1 MSRQRPSAPPG
12 QTAAGPGHLAAAAG
26 LVLLGQGFWGLMPGA
41 SAAASGLF
49 VLIVQASVLALGFV
63 ILAARWEQAVRGL
76 GRDVLPLLVVIVC
89 IASAMW
95 SAAPLVTLQA
105 GLLLLL
111 VLGFG
116 IALALRFAQAELA
129 RITAVAALTLVLAQ
143 VLGQLVDGAAVAGLT
158 AGGGELALALAASV
172 WAAATDARW
181 RTGWSVAAVVCAV
194 LALATSD
201 LATLGAG
208 IGLLAGWLAARLAR
222 TGLPGVMGLAWL
234 LAAGTI
240 AVTLFG
246 LFLAPDLADSL
257 RAAGAGQGLV
267 WLSGTGFAA
276 GGRDLVAAFW
286 QGTGVWGTGLAVL
299 ALAGFVIRAAV
310 HDARTG
316 DAACLATCGL
326 AGAVALAPAQVQVV
340 SPILVVLCAAGFAVA
355 AGPVTV
361 RERTRR
367 RPLVTGPRGRPTV
380 QPGTRAQRAPAQGA
394 KAPRY
399 RL

>member
-1 MSRQRPSAPPG
+1 M
-12 QTAAGPGHLAAAAG
+12 
-26 LVLLGQGFWGLMPGA
+26 LLGQGFWGLLPGA
-41 SAAASGLF
+41 SAAVSGLF

-76 GRDVLPLLVVIVC
+76 SRDVLPLLVVIVC
-89 IASAMW
+89 LASSIW
-95 SAAPLVTLQA
+95 SEAPLVTLQA

-116 IALALRFAQAELA
+116 IALALRFALAELA
-129 RITAVAALTLVLAQ
+129 RIAAVAALTLVLAQ
-143 VLGQLVDGAAVAGLT
+143 VLGQLVDGGAVAGLT
-158 AGGGELALALAASV
+158 GGGGELALALAASV
-172 WAAATDARW
+172 WAAATDARR

-201 LATLGAG
+201 AASLGAG

-240 AVTLFG
+240 AITLFG

-257 RAAGAGQGLV
+257 RAAGAGQGLL

-276 GGRDLVAAFW
+276 GGRDLVEAFW
-286 QGTGVWGTGLAVL
+286 HGTGVWGTGLAVL
-299 ALAGFVIRAAV
+299 AMAGFVIRAAV

-316 DAACLATCGL
+316 KAACLAICGL
-326 AGAVALAPAQVQVV
+326 AGAMALAPGQVQVV
-340 SPILVVLCAAGFAVA
+340 SPILVVLCAVGFAAGAGAVA
-355 AGPVTV
+355 AADRP
-361 RERTRR
+361 RS
-367 RPLVTGPRGRPTV
+367 RPLLAGYAGR
-380 QPGTRAQRAPAQGA
+380 RAPIPPTHASRGPAPGA
-394 KAPRY
+394 RAPRY
-399 RL
+399 RS